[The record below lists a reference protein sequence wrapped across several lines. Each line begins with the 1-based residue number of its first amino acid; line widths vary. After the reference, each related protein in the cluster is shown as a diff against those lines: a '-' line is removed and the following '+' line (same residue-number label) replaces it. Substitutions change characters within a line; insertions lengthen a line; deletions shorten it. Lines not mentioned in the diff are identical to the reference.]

1 MRCNGY
7 KMHIRLRNGDVKLQL
22 RQLHS
27 TRVLEHPTVLGAK
40 KDKSDQD
47 SISTVSS
54 FPSTVRF
61 R

>member
-1 MRCNGY
+1 
-7 KMHIRLRNGDVKLQL
+7 MHIRLRNGDVKLQL